1 MIRSR
6 LSITFAALVI
16 LAIMQGAFT
25 FWATSSAAHHA
36 QRSVVATSMLNHY
49 LELGAN
55 KQRLKVWFAQ
65 SALAG
70 DALET
75 TKTALLAK
83 MSRSLEELQ
92 KLAPKDA
99 ALNRNDGDSEY
110 AALQLLVQNFSVLK
124 ASAEAVRFQPAA
136 GDQSSAWRNLIGIFD
151 RSDGR
156 DVRPVLEQAV
166 MRQRATSDLAKSQLA
181 DALAKMRT
189 ASLLLAFIS
198 VALGV
203 FAVVYFVKRMHQPF
217 DALVQAATA
226 IAQGNYAHRG
236 LVRADDEFGQIARQL
251 NATAVKLEAARFQSQ
266 SVRQGLDD
274 AIAVKTADVT
284 RSHEA
289 LLRIDSRRR
298 QFFAEVSHELRTPVT
313 VIRGEAEIALRGTH
327 HDAPHYRASLSRI
340 VDATA
345 DLSRRVEDLLQL
357 AKSDSQHYA
366 LKLEPTSLSVVVKA
380 ALSQI
385 TAVAANRNISI
396 TQTSEVITPQAE
408 YAMILADKDRL
419 QQVLTI
425 VLENAVRYSES
436 PGQVTVGI
444 YVDSAVGTANIT
456 VIDQGIGLSES
467 ESLGAF
473 ERHFRGEKARL
484 MRPDGA
490 GLGLSIAQAI
500 IVAHDG
506 QIDLENNDLYKVD
519 GSCVLSGGVR
529 ATITLPLLQTEY
541 TAQTIQ
547 DKQHPKSGIAENVL
561 T

>member
-6 LSITFAALVI
+6 LSIAFAALVV
-16 LAIMQGAFT
+16 LAIMQGIFT
-25 FWATSSAAHHA
+25 FWATNSAAHHA

-70 DALET
+70 DAPET
-75 TKTALLAK
+75 TKIALLEK

-99 ALNRNDGDSEY
+99 ELNREDGDSEY
-110 AALQLLVQNFSVLK
+110 AALQLLVQNFSILK
-124 ASAEAVRFQPAA
+124 ASAEAVKFQPSAV
-136 GDQSSAWRNLIGIFD
+136 DQSSAWKNLIGIFD

-166 MRQRATSDLAKSQLA
+166 VRQRATSDFAKSQLA
-181 DALAKMRT
+181 NALARMRT
-189 ASLLLAFIS
+189 ASLLLAFVS

-217 DALVQAATA
+217 DALVQAAAA
-226 IAQGNYAHRG
+226 IAQGNYTHRG
-236 LVRADDEFGQIARQL
+236 FVVADDEFGQITRQL
-251 NATAVKLEAARFQSQ
+251 NATAIKLEAARSESQ

-274 AIAVKTADVT
+274 AIALKTADVT

-327 HDAPHYRASLSRI
+327 HDASYYRASLSRI
-340 VDATA
+340 VEATA
-345 DLSRRVEDLLQL
+345 DLNSRVEDLLEL
-357 AKSDSQHYA
+357 AKSNSQHYA
-366 LKLEPTSLSVVVKA
+366 LKLQPTYLSVVVKA

-396 TQTSEVITPQAE
+396 TQTSEVITPEAE
-408 YAMILADKDRL
+408 SAMIYADKDRL

-436 PGQVTVGI
+436 PGKVSIGI
-444 YVDSAVGTANIT
+444 RVDIPAGTANIT

-467 ESLGAF
+467 EALGVF
-473 ERHFRGEKARL
+473 ERDFRGEKARQ

-500 IVAHDG
+500 IISHDG
-506 QIDLENNDLYKVD
+506 QIDLKNNVVYRAD
-519 GSCVLSGGVR
+519 GSCVESGGVR
-529 ATITLPLLQTEY
+529 ATIMLPLLQVPA
-541 TAQTIQ
+541 TAQILHNKKHSTQ
-547 DKQHPKSGIAENVL
+547 SIAENEL
-561 T
+561 A

>member
-6 LSITFAALVI
+6 LTITFAALVL
-16 LAIMQGAFT
+16 LAIMQGVFT

-36 QRSVVATSMLNHY
+36 QQSVVATSMLNHY

-65 SALAG
+65 SALAD
-70 DALET
+70 DAPET
-75 TKTALLAK
+75 TKTALLK
-83 MSRSLEELQ
+83 NMSRSLEELQ
-92 KLAPKDA
+92 KLAPMNA
-99 ALNRNDGDSEY
+99 ALNRDNGDSEY
-110 AALQLLVQNFSVLK
+110 DALQLLAQNFSVLEV
-124 ASAEAVRFQPAA
+124 SAQAVRFQPMA
-136 GDQSSAWRNLIGIFD
+136 GDQLNAWKNLIGIFD

-166 MRQRATSDLAKSQLA
+166 VRQRATSDLAKSQLA
-181 DALAKMRT
+181 DALARMRT

-236 LVRADDEFGQIARQL
+236 SVGADDEFGQIARQL
-251 NATAVKLEAARFQSQ
+251 HATAIKLEAARSQSQ
-266 SVRQGLDD
+266 SLRQGLDD

-313 VIRGEAEIALRGTH
+313 VIRGEAEIALRATH
-327 HDAPHYRASLSRI
+327 HDAPYYRASLSRI

-357 AKSDSQHYA
+357 AKTNSQHYA
-366 LKLEPTSLSVVVKA
+366 LKLQPTYLSVVVKA

-385 TAVAANRNISI
+385 TAVAANRNIAI
-396 TQTSEVITPQAE
+396 TQTSEVITPEAE
-408 YAMILADKDRL
+408 YAMIHADKDRL

-436 PGQVTVGI
+436 PGQVSVGI
-444 YVDSAVGTANIT
+444 HVDSAAGTANIT

-467 ESLGAF
+467 ESLAVF
-473 ERHFRGEKARL
+473 ERDFRGEKARQ

-500 IVAHDG
+500 IIAHDG
-506 QIDLENNDLYKVD
+506 QIDLKNNVLYD
-519 GSCVLSGGVR
+519 ANGSCVASGGAR
-529 ATITLPLLQTEY
+529 ATIMLPLLKIAD

-547 DKQHPKSGIAENVL
+547 DKKLSKQNIAENEL

>member
-6 LSITFAALVI
+6 LSIAFAVMVL
-16 LAIMQGAFT
+16 LAIVQGIFT
-25 FWATSSAAHHA
+25 LWATSSAAHHA
-36 QRSVVATSMLNHY
+36 ERSVVATSMLNHY

-70 DALET
+70 EAPEA
-75 TKTALLAK
+75 TKTALLEK
-83 MSRSLEELQ
+83 MSRSLDELQ
-92 KLAPKDA
+92 KLAPRDA
-99 ALNRNDGDSEY
+99 ALNRDDGDSEY

-124 ASAEAVRFQPAA
+124 ASAEAVRFQPTA
-136 GDQSSAWRNLIGIFD
+136 GDQSSAWKNLIGIFD

-166 MRQRATSDLAKSQLA
+166 VRQRATSDLAKSKLA
-181 DALAKMRT
+181 SALARMQT

-198 VALGV
+198 VVLGI
-203 FAVVYFVKRMHQPF
+203 FAVAYFVKRMHQPF
-217 DALVQAATA
+217 DALVQATTA
-226 IAQGNYAHRG
+226 IAQGNYSYRG
-236 LVRADDEFGQIARQL
+236 FVGADDEFGQIARQL
-251 NATAVKLEAARFQSQ
+251 NATAIKLEAARAQSQ

-289 LLRIDSRRR
+289 LLRIDGRRR

-313 VIRGEAEIALRGTH
+313 VIRGEAEIALRGSK
-327 HDAPHYRASLSRI
+327 HDVQDYRASLSRI

-345 DLSRRVEDLLQL
+345 DLSHRVEDLLHL
-357 AKSDSQHYA
+357 AKSDAEHYA
-366 LKLEPTSLSVVVKA
+366 LKLEPTPLSVVVKA

-385 TAVAANRNISI
+385 TAVAANRNISL
-396 TQTSEVITPQAE
+396 TQISEVITPEAE
-408 YAMILADKDRL
+408 HAKIYADKDRL

-444 YVDSAVGTANIT
+444 QVDNPASTVNIT
-456 VIDQGIGLSES
+456 IIDQGIGLSES
-467 ESLGAF
+467 EFAGAF
-473 ERHFRGEKARL
+473 ERHFRGEKARQ

-506 QIDLENNDLYKVD
+506 QIGLENNTLYKVD
-519 GSCVLSGGVR
+519 GTCVATGGVR
-529 ATITLPLLQTEY
+529 ATITLPLLQITDA
-541 TAQTIQ
+541 AQTIN
-547 DKQHPKSGIAENVL
+547 DARGPKQGIQENEL
-561 T
+561 A

>member
-6 LSITFAALVI
+6 LTITFAALVL
-16 LAIMQGAFT
+16 LAIMQGVFT

-36 QRSVVATSMLNHY
+36 QQSVVATSMLNHY

-65 SALAG
+65 SALAD
-70 DALET
+70 DAPET
-75 TKTALLAK
+75 TKTALLK
-83 MSRSLEELQ
+83 NMSRSLEELQ
-92 KLAPKDA
+92 KLAPMNA
-99 ALNRNDGDSEY
+99 ALNRDNGDSEY
-110 AALQLLVQNFSVLK
+110 DALQLLAQNFSVLEV
-124 ASAEAVRFQPAA
+124 SAQAVRFQPMA
-136 GDQSSAWRNLIGIFD
+136 GDQSNAWKNLIGIFD

-166 MRQRATSDLAKSQLA
+166 VRQRATSDLAKSQLA
-181 DALAKMRT
+181 DALARMRT

-236 LVRADDEFGQIARQL
+236 SVGADDEFGQIARQL
-251 NATAVKLEAARFQSQ
+251 HATAIKLEAARSQSQ
-266 SVRQGLDD
+266 SLRQGLDD

-313 VIRGEAEIALRGTH
+313 VIRGEAEIALRATH
-327 HDAPHYRASLSRI
+327 HDAPYYRASLSRI

-357 AKSDSQHYA
+357 AKTNSQHYA
-366 LKLEPTSLSVVVKA
+366 LKLQPTYLSVVVKA

-385 TAVAANRNISI
+385 TAVAANRNIAI
-396 TQTSEVITPQAE
+396 TQTSEVITPEAE
-408 YAMILADKDRL
+408 YAMIHADKDRL

-436 PGQVTVGI
+436 PGQVSVGI
-444 YVDSAVGTANIT
+444 HVDSAAGTANIT

-467 ESLGAF
+467 ESLAVF
-473 ERHFRGEKARL
+473 ERDFRGEKARQ

-500 IVAHDG
+500 IIAHDG
-506 QIDLENNDLYKVD
+506 QIDLKNNVLYD
-519 GSCVLSGGVR
+519 ANGSCVASVGAR
-529 ATITLPLLQTEY
+529 ATIMLPLLKIADT
-541 TAQTIQ
+541 TQTIQ
-547 DKQHPKSGIAENVL
+547 DKKLSKQNIAENEL

>member
-6 LSITFAALVI
+6 LTITFAALVL
-16 LAIMQGAFT
+16 LAIMQGVFT

-36 QRSVVATSMLNHY
+36 QQSVVATSMLNHY

-70 DALET
+70 DAPET
-75 TKTALLAK
+75 TKTALLK
-83 MSRSLEELQ
+83 NMSRSLEELQ
-92 KLAPKDA
+92 KLAPMNA
-99 ALNRNDGDSEY
+99 ALNRDNGDSEHD
-110 AALQLLVQNFSVLK
+110 ALQLLAQNFSVLK
-124 ASAEAVRFQPAA
+124 VSAQAVRFQPMA
-136 GDQSSAWRNLIGIFD
+136 GDQSNAWKNLIGIFD

-166 MRQRATSDLAKSQLA
+166 VRQRATSDLAKSQLA
-181 DALAKMRT
+181 DALARMRT

-203 FAVVYFVKRMHQPF
+203 FAVVYFIKRMHQPF

-226 IAQGNYAHRG
+226 IAQGNYAHRASVG
-236 LVRADDEFGQIARQL
+236 ADDEFGQIARQL
-251 NATAVKLEAARFQSQ
+251 HATAIKLEASRSQSQ
-266 SVRQGLDD
+266 SLRQGLDD
-274 AIAVKTADVT
+274 ALAVKTADVT

-313 VIRGEAEIALRGTH
+313 VIRGEAEIALRATH
-327 HDAPHYRASLSRI
+327 HDAPYYRASLSRI
-340 VDATA
+340 VEATA

-357 AKSDSQHYA
+357 AKTNNQHYA
-366 LKLEPTSLSVVVKA
+366 MKLQPTYLSVVVKA

-385 TAVAANRNISI
+385 TAVAANRNIAI
-396 TQTSEVITPQAE
+396 TQTSEVITPEAE
-408 YAMILADKDRL
+408 YAMIHADKDRL

-436 PGQVTVGI
+436 PGQVSVGI
-444 YVDSAVGTANIT
+444 HVDTAAGTANIT

-467 ESLGAF
+467 ESLAAF
-473 ERHFRGEKARL
+473 ERDFRGEKARQ
-484 MRPDGA
+484 MRPDGV

-500 IVAHDG
+500 IIAHDG
-506 QIDLENNDLYKVD
+506 QIDLKNNVFYDANGL
-519 GSCVLSGGVR
+519 CIASGGAR
-529 ATITLPLLQTEY
+529 ATIMLPLLKIADT
-541 TAQTIQ
+541 TQTIQ
-547 DKQHPKSGIAENVL
+547 DKKQSKQNTTENEL

>member
-6 LSITFAALVI
+6 LSVTFAALVL
-16 LAIMQGAFT
+16 LAIMQGVFT
-25 FWATSSAAHHA
+25 FWATNSAAHHA

-70 DALET
+70 DAPET
-75 TKTALLAK
+75 TKTALLEK

-92 KLAPKDA
+92 KLAPRDA
-99 ALNRNDGDSEY
+99 ALNRDDGDSEI
-110 AALQLLVQNFSVLK
+110 AVLQLLSQNFSVLK
-124 ASAEAVRFQPAA
+124 VSAQAVRFQPMA
-136 GDQSSAWRNLIGIFD
+136 GDQSNAWKNLIGIFD

-156 DVRPVLEQAV
+156 DVRSVLEQAV
-166 MRQRATSDLAKSQLA
+166 VRQRATSDLAKSQLA
-181 DALAKMRT
+181 DALARMRT

-217 DALVQAATA
+217 NALVQATTA
-226 IAQGNYAHRG
+226 IAQGNYTYRG
-236 LVRADDEFGQIARQL
+236 FIGADDEFGQIARQL
-251 NATAVKLEAARFQSQ
+251 DATAIKLEAARAQSQ

-274 AIAVKTADVT
+274 AIAVKTADLT

-289 LLRIDSRRR
+289 LLRVDSRRR

-313 VIRGEAEIALRGTH
+313 VIRGEAEIALRGTD
-327 HDAPHYRASLSRI
+327 HDASYYRASLSRI
-340 VDATA
+340 VEASA
-345 DLSRRVEDLLQL
+345 DLSRRVEDLLRL
-357 AKSDSQHYA
+357 AKDNSQHYA
-366 LKLEPTSLSVVVKA
+366 LKLQPTYLSVVVKA

-385 TAVAANRNISI
+385 TAVAANRNIAI
-396 TQTSEVITPQAE
+396 TQTGEVITPQAQHI
-408 YAMILADKDRL
+408 MIHADKDRL
-419 QQVLTI
+419 QQVLII

-436 PGQVTVGI
+436 PGQVSVGI
-444 YVDSAVGTANIT
+444 HVDTAAGTANIT
-456 VIDQGIGLSES
+456 VIDHGIGLSES
-467 ESLGAF
+467 ESLEVF
-473 ERHFRGEKARL
+473 KRHFRGEKARQ

-500 IVAHDG
+500 IIAHDG
-506 QIDLENNDLYKVD
+506 QINLENN
-519 GSCVLSGGVR
+519 VLSEVNNPGTGSSGVR
-529 ATITLPLLQTEY
+529 ATIVLPLLQMAGTGQP
-541 TAQTIQ
+541 AP
-547 DKQHPKSGIAENVL
+547 DKRYPKQCIAENEL

>member
-6 LSITFAALVI
+6 LTITFAALVL
-16 LAIMQGAFT
+16 LAIIQGVFT

-36 QRSVVATSMLNHY
+36 QQSVVATSMLKHY

-65 SALAG
+65 SALAD
-70 DALET
+70 DAPEA
-75 TKTALLAK
+75 TKTALLEK

-92 KLAPKDA
+92 KLAPMNA
-99 ALNRNDGDSEY
+99 ALNRDTGDSEH
-110 AALQLLVQNFSVLK
+110 AALQLLAQNFSVLK
-124 ASAEAVRFQPAA
+124 VSAQAVRFQPMT
-136 GDQSSAWRNLIGIFD
+136 GDQSNAWKNLIGIFD

-166 MRQRATSDLAKSQLA
+166 VRQRATSDLAKSQLA
-181 DALAKMRT
+181 DALARMRT

-203 FAVVYFVKRMHQPF
+203 FAVVYFIKRMHQPF
-217 DALVQAATA
+217 NALVQAATA
-226 IAQGNYAHRG
+226 IAQGNYAHREFVG
-236 LVRADDEFGQIARQL
+236 ADDEFGQIARQL
-251 NATAVKLEAARFQSQ
+251 NATAIKLEAARTQSQ

-327 HDAPHYRASLSRI
+327 HDAPYYRASLSRI
-340 VDATA
+340 VEATA

-357 AKSDSQHYA
+357 AKDNSQYYA
-366 LKLEPTSLSVVVKA
+366 LKLQPIFLSVVVKA

-385 TAVAANRNISI
+385 TAVAANRNIAI
-396 TQTSEVITPQAE
+396 TQTSEVITPEAE
-408 YAMILADKDRL
+408 YAMIHADKDRL

-425 VLENAVRYSES
+425 VLENAVRYSDS
-436 PGQVTVGI
+436 PGQVSVGI
-444 YVDSAVGTANIT
+444 HVDTAAGTANIT
-456 VIDQGIGLSES
+456 VIDQGIGLTES

-473 ERHFRGEKARL
+473 ERHFRGEKARQ

-506 QIDLENNDLYKVD
+506 QIDLENNVSYDAN
-519 GSCVLSGGVR
+519 GSCVASGGVR
-529 ATITLPLLQTEY
+529 ATIMLPLLQIAE
-541 TAQTIQ
+541 TAQIIQ
-547 DKQHPKSGIAENVL
+547 DKKKFKQSLAENESA
-561 T
+561 

>member
-1 MIRSR
+1 MIRTR
-6 LSITFAALVI
+6 LIITFAALVL
-16 LAIMQGAFT
+16 LALMQGAFT
-25 FWATSSAAHHA
+25 LWATSSAAHHA

-65 SALAG
+65 SALTG
-70 DALET
+70 DAPAA
-75 TKTALLAK
+75 TKTALLDK

-99 ALNRNDGDSEY
+99 ALNRDDGDNED

-124 ASAEAVRFQPAA
+124 ASVEAVGFQPTAD
-136 GDQSSAWRNLIGIFD
+136 DQSIAWRNLIGIFD

-166 MRQRATSDLAKSQLA
+166 VRQRATSDLAKAKLA
-181 DALAKMRT
+181 DALARMRT

-203 FAVVYFVKRMHQPF
+203 FAVVYFIKRMHQPF

-236 LVRADDEFGQIARQL
+236 FVGADDEFGQIARQL
-251 NATAVKLEAARFQSQ
+251 NATAIKLEAARAQSQ
-266 SVRQGLDD
+266 CVRQGLDD

-313 VIRGEAEIALRGTH
+313 VIRGEAEIALRGTDH
-327 HDAPHYRASLSRI
+327 GAPFYRASLSRI

-345 DLSRRVEDLLQL
+345 DLSRRVEDLLHV

-366 LKLEPTSLSVVVKA
+366 LKLVPTSLSLVVKA

-385 TAVAANRNISI
+385 TAVAANLNISI
-396 TQTSEVITPQAE
+396 TQTSEVITPPAE
-408 YAMILADKDRL
+408 HAMILADKDRL

-436 PGQVTVGI
+436 PGEVRVGI
-444 YVDSAVGTANIT
+444 EINSAAGIANIT

-500 IVAHDG
+500 IAAHDG
-506 QIDLENNDLYKVD
+506 QIDLQNNVVCSAN
-519 GSCVLSGGVR
+519 GSCVATAGVK
-529 ATITLPLLQTEY
+529 ATIMLALLQTADTE
-541 TAQTIQ
+541 QTLEDQ
-547 DKQHPKSGIAENVL
+547 QQSKQSVAETEL
-561 T
+561 A

>member
-1 MIRSR
+1 MIRTR
-6 LSITFAALVI
+6 LSIAFAALVL
-16 LAIMQGAFT
+16 LAIVQGVFT
-25 FWATSSAAHHA
+25 LWATSSAAHHA
-36 QRSVVATSMLNHY
+36 ERSVVATSMLNHY

-70 DALET
+70 DAPET
-75 TKTALLAK
+75 TKTALLEK
-83 MSRSLEELQ
+83 MSRSLDELQ
-92 KLAPKDA
+92 KLAPRDA
-99 ALNRNDGDSEY
+99 ALNRGDGDSEY

-136 GDQSSAWRNLIGIFD
+136 GDQSSAWKNLIGIFD

-156 DVRPVLEQAV
+156 DIRPVLEQAV
-166 MRQRATSDLAKSQLA
+166 VRQRATSDLAKSKLA
-181 DALAKMRT
+181 SALARMRT
-189 ASLLLAFIS
+189 ASLLLAFTS

-217 DALVQAATA
+217 DALVQATTA
-226 IAQGNYAHRG
+226 IAQGNYTHRG
-236 LVRADDEFGQIARQL
+236 FVGADDEFGQIARQL
-251 NATAVKLEAARFQSQ
+251 NATAIKLEAARALSQ
-266 SVRQGLDD
+266 SLRQGLDD

-289 LLRIDSRRR
+289 LLRIDGRRR

-313 VIRGEAEIALRGTH
+313 VIRGEAEIALRGTQ
-327 HDAPHYRASLSRI
+327 HDTQDYRASLSRI

-345 DLSRRVEDLLQL
+345 DLSRRVEDLLHL
-357 AKSDSQHYA
+357 AKSDAEHYA
-366 LKLEPTSLSVVVKA
+366 LKLEPTPLSVVIKA

-396 TQTSEVITPQAE
+396 TQISEVITSEAE
-408 YAMILADKDRL
+408 YAMIHADKDRL

-444 YVDSAVGTANIT
+444 RVDAAAGTVNIT

-473 ERHFRGEKARL
+473 ERHFRGEKARQ

-490 GLGLSIAQAI
+490 GLGLSIAQTI
-500 IVAHDG
+500 ISAHDG
-506 QIDLENNDLYKVD
+506 QIELENNAPRKANGAYV
-519 GSCVLSGGVR
+519 GSNGVR
-529 ATITLPLLQTEY
+529 ATITLPLLQIKAA
-541 TAQTIQ
+541 AQTIQ
-547 DKQHPKSGIAENVL
+547 DKEHTKHGIEENESA
-561 T
+561 

>member
-1 MIRSR
+1 
-6 LSITFAALVI
+6 
-16 LAIMQGAFT
+16 MQGVFT

-36 QRSVVATSMLNHY
+36 QQSVVATSMLNHY

-70 DALET
+70 DAPET
-75 TKTALLAK
+75 TKTALLK
-83 MSRSLEELQ
+83 NMSRSLEELQ
-92 KLAPKDA
+92 KLAPMNA
-99 ALNRNDGDSEY
+99 ALNRDNGDSEHD
-110 AALQLLVQNFSVLK
+110 ALQLLAQNFSVLK
-124 ASAEAVRFQPAA
+124 VSAQAVRFQPMA
-136 GDQSSAWRNLIGIFD
+136 GDQANAWKNLIGIFD

-166 MRQRATSDLAKSQLA
+166 VRQRATSDLAKSQLA
-181 DALAKMRT
+181 DALARMRT

-203 FAVVYFVKRMHQPF
+203 FAVVYFIKRMHQPF

-226 IAQGNYAHRG
+226 IAQGNYAHRASVG
-236 LVRADDEFGQIARQL
+236 ADDEFGQIARQL
-251 NATAVKLEAARFQSQ
+251 HATAVKLEASRSQSQ
-266 SVRQGLDD
+266 SLRQGLDD

-327 HDAPHYRASLSRI
+327 HDAPYYRASLSRI
-340 VDATA
+340 VEATA

-357 AKSDSQHYA
+357 AKTNNQHYA
-366 LKLEPTSLSVVVKA
+366 LKLQPTYLSVVVKA

-385 TAVAANRNISI
+385 TAVAANRNIAI
-396 TQTSEVITPQAE
+396 TQTSEVITPEAE
-408 YAMILADKDRL
+408 YAMIHADKDRL

-436 PGQVTVGI
+436 PGQVSVGI
-444 YVDSAVGTANIT
+444 QVDTAAGTANIT

-467 ESLGAF
+467 ESLAAF
-473 ERHFRGEKARL
+473 ERDFRGKKARQ

-500 IVAHDG
+500 IIAHDG
-506 QIDLENNDLYKVD
+506 QIDLKNNVFYDANGL
-519 GSCVLSGGVR
+519 CIASGGAR
-529 ATITLPLLQTEY
+529 ATIMLPLLKIADT
-541 TAQTIQ
+541 TQTIQ
-547 DKQHPKSGIAENVL
+547 DKKQSKQNTTENEL

>member
-6 LSITFAALVI
+6 LAIAFAALVL
-16 LAIMQGAFT
+16 LAIVQGIFT
-25 FWATSSAAHHA
+25 LWATGSAAHHA
-36 QRSVVATSMLNHY
+36 ERSVVATGMLNHY

-70 DALET
+70 DAPEL
-75 TKTALLAK
+75 TKAALLEK

-92 KLAPKDA
+92 KLAPRDA
-99 ALNRNDGDSEY
+99 ALNREDGDSEY
-110 AALQLLVQNFSVLK
+110 PALQLLVQNFSVLK

-136 GDQSSAWRNLIGIFD
+136 DDQSSAWKNLIGIFD

-166 MRQRATSDLAKSQLA
+166 VRQRATSDLAKSKLA
-181 DALAKMRT
+181 SALARMRT

-198 VALGV
+198 VALGI
-203 FAVVYFVKRMHQPF
+203 FAVIYFVKRMHQPF
-217 DALVQAATA
+217 DALVHATTA
-226 IAQGNYAHRG
+226 IAQGNYTYRG
-236 LVRADDEFGQIARQL
+236 LVGADDEFGQIARQL
-251 NATAVKLEAARFQSQ
+251 NAIAIKLEVARAQGQ

-274 AIAVKTADVT
+274 AVAVKTADVT

-289 LLRIDSRRR
+289 LLRMDSRRR
-298 QFFAEVSHELRTPVT
+298 QFFAEISHELRTPVT
-313 VIRGEAEIALRGTH
+313 VIRGEAEIALRGTQH
-327 HDAPHYRASLSRI
+327 EAQDYRASLNRI

-345 DLSRRVEDLLQL
+345 DLGRRVEDLLQL
-357 AKSDSQHYA
+357 AKSDGEHYA

-396 TQTSEVITPQAE
+396 TQTNEVVTPQAE
-408 YAMILADKDRL
+408 GAMIYADKDRL

-444 YVDSAVGTANIT
+444 HVDAAAGTANIT
-456 VIDQGIGLSES
+456 VIDQGIGLSENELS
-467 ESLGAF
+467 GAF
-473 ERHFRGEKARL
+473 ERHFRGEKARQ

-500 IVAHDG
+500 IIAHDG
-506 QIDLENNDLYKVD
+506 QIDLENNASNKAD
-519 GSCVLSGGVR
+519 GAAVASRGVR
-529 ATITLPLLQTEY
+529 AMITLPLLQTAHVA
-541 TAQTIQ
+541 TTIQ
-547 DKQHPKSGIAENVL
+547 DNHCPTLGFEENK
-561 T
+561 TA

>member
-6 LSITFAALVI
+6 LSIAFAALVA

-25 FWATSSAAHHA
+25 FWATNSAAHHA

-70 DALET
+70 DAPET
-75 TKTALLAK
+75 TKIALLEK
-83 MSRSLEELQ
+83 MSRSLVELQ
-92 KLAPKDA
+92 KLAPRDA
-99 ALNRNDGDSEY
+99 ALNRDGGDSEY
-110 AALQLLVQNFSVLK
+110 AALQLLAQNFLVLK
-124 ASAEAVRFQPAA
+124 ASAEVVRFQPAA
-136 GDQSSAWRNLIGIFD
+136 GDQSNAWKNLIGIFD

-166 MRQRATSDLAKSQLA
+166 LRQRATSDLAKSQLA
-181 DALAKMRT
+181 DALARMRT
-189 ASLLLAFIS
+189 ASLLLAFVS

-203 FAVVYFVKRMHQPF
+203 FAVAYFVKRMHQPF
-217 DALVQAATA
+217 NALVQAAA
-226 IAQGNYAHRG
+226 AMAQGNYTHRETVG
-236 LVRADDEFGQIARQL
+236 ADDEFGQIARQL
-251 NATAVKLEAARFQSQ
+251 NATAIKLEAARLESQ
-266 SVRQGLDD
+266 NVRQGLDD
-274 AIAVKTADVT
+274 AIAIKTSDVT

-289 LLRIDSRRR
+289 LLHIDSRRR

-313 VIRGEAEIALRGTH
+313 VIRGEAEIALRGSH
-327 HDAPHYRASLSRI
+327 QDAQYYRASLSRI
-340 VDATA
+340 VDAAA

-366 LKLEPTSLSVVVKA
+366 LKLEPTSLSDVVKA

-396 TQTSEVITPQAE
+396 TQRSDVISPDAE
-408 YAMILADKDRL
+408 FAIILADKDRL

-436 PGQVTVGI
+436 PGQVTVNVH
-444 YVDSAVGTANIT
+444 VDTSVGTANIAIINEGMCLT
-456 VIDQGIGLSES
+456 ES
-467 ESLGAF
+467 ELLGAF

-490 GLGLSIAQAI
+490 GLGLSIARAI
-500 IVAHDG
+500 IIAHDG
-506 QIDLENNDLYKVD
+506 QIDLKNNVVSGEN
-519 GSCVLSGGVR
+519 GFCVESGGVV
-529 ATITLPLLQTEY
+529 ATIMLPLLQIAD
-541 TAQTIQ
+541 TAQKIKNKTHL
-547 DKQHPKSGIAENVL
+547 KQSFSESEL

>member
-327 HDAPHYRASLSRI
+327 HDAQHYRASLSRI

-345 DLSRRVEDLLQL
+345 DLGRRVEDLLQL

-444 YVDSAVGTANIT
+444 YVDTSVGTANIT

-467 ESLGAF
+467 ESVGAF
-473 ERHFRGEKARL
+473 ERHFRGEKARQ

-500 IVAHDG
+500 IVAHKG
-506 QIDLENNDLYKVD
+506 QIDLENNSTNQANGLGVVR
-519 GSCVLSGGVR
+519 SGVR
-529 ATITLPLLQTEY
+529 ATITLPLLEATDSG
-541 TAQTIQ
+541 QTIKDHTYPEQ
-547 DKQHPKSGIAENVL
+547 RIEENEL
-561 T
+561 A